1 MIHFVPLR
9 SIALRMPSFGRGY
22 DCPLGI
28 QRNVDG
34 GIVGRVEVEGGSGR
48 VREECTCGA
57 CLLVAIEGEVA
68 KSTLVEHLVIIV

>member
-1 MIHFVPLR
+1 MLVPLR

-22 DCPLGI
+22 DCPLGV
-28 QRNVDG
+28 QRDVDG

-48 VREECTCGA
+48 VREERTCGA

-68 KSTLVEHLVIIV
+68 KSTRVEHLVIIV